1 MVRRNWEADPL
12 LHYEATVRQV
22 IRSGNI
28 YNKKK
33 SKEDETDEEEVVDI
47 NNGLNIE
54 EMDIDNVF
62 GNEEDRMAMVEEI
75 EEEWDGDKDFYLEE
89 LELQYS

>member
-75 EEEWDGDKDFYLEE
+75 EEEWDGDEDFYLEE
-89 LELQYS
+89 VE

>member
-1 MVRRNWEADPL
+1 M
-12 LHYEATVRQV
+12 RQV

-75 EEEWDGDKDFYLEE
+75 EEEWDGDEDFYLEE
-89 LELQYS
+89 VE